1 MYLFAAAVYF
11 AISCL
16 ASFGVRR
23 LQSRIAIVR

>member
-11 AISCL
+11 IISST

-23 LQSRIAIVR
+23 LQSRISIIR